1 LNNEQRKMIVD
12 TTIIYYQMRS
22 FQGARYAIYS
32 FDTDIVKLADKNR
45 FYRTWS
51 NLGPICFYL

>member
-1 LNNEQRKMIVD
+1 MIAD
-12 TTIIYYQMRS
+12 TTIISYQMRI

-32 FDTDIVKLADKNR
+32 FDADTVKLADKNR

>member
-1 LNNEQRKMIVD
+1 MIAD
-12 TTIIYYQMRS
+12 TTIISYQMRI

-32 FDTDIVKLADKNR
+32 FDADTVKLADKNR

-51 NLGPICFYL
+51 NLRPKCFYL